1 MDTPLNLEDLG
12 GKEIPDFILKLY
24 TILDRQEFQDTICW
38 AVNGCEVHIKDQRRM
53 EDTILPTY
61 FRHKKIESF
70 IRQLNMYRF
79 SKVNKISKEK
89 KHMFFKNELFKKGNL
104 RLLHLIKRKRKGQ
117 QEPEALDS
125 DRSFEEYKLFIK

>member
-1 MDTPLNLEDLG
+1 
-12 GKEIPDFILKLY
+12 
-24 TILDRQEFQDTICW
+24 
-38 AVNGCEVHIKDQRRM
+38 M

-79 SKVNKISKEK
+79 GKVNKISKEK

-104 RLLHLIKRKRKGQ
+104 KFLHLIRRKKKGQ
-117 QEPEALDS
+117 FLS
-125 DRSFEEYKLFIK
+125 DNVGSDQNF